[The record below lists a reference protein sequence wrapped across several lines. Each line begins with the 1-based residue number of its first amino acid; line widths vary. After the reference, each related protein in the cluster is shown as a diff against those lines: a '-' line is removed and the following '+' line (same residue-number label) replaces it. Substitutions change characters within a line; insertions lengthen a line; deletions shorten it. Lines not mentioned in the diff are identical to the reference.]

1 MHAITKEDLHRLVD
15 GLPEA
20 NVDMA
25 GRVLHGFAG
34 LAVRATPDSLATRLE
49 PGTSQ
54 ADRLL
59 LVVDGL
65 AELEPERVRRVLN
78 QLLDTIRGLQDRVTL
93 LATVD
98 TTGALSIVEPG
109 GDEPATEDAPT
120 RRRRLI
126 AENREAL
133 DLLRAYDE
141 GEPGMADRLRLPP
154 RPRERG

>member
-1 MHAITKEDLHRLVD
+1 MPAITREDLHRLVD
-15 GLPEA
+15 ELPVA
-20 NVDMA
+20 GVDLA
-25 GRVLHGFAG
+25 GRLLSGFTG
-34 LAVRATPDSLATRLE
+34 SAVRLTSGSLAGRLE
-49 PGTSQ
+49 PGTPQ
-54 ADRLL
+54 VDRLL

-133 DLLRAYDE
+133 DLLTAYDE
-141 GEPGMADRLRLPP
+141 GEPGITDRLRLPP

>member
-1 MHAITKEDLHRLVD
+1 MVD

-25 GRVLHGFAG
+25 GRVLYGFTG
-34 LAVRATPDSLATRLE
+34 SVVRATSDSLTHHLE
-49 PGTSQ
+49 PGTPQ

-65 AELEPERVRRVLN
+65 AALEPEQVRQVLI
-78 QLLDTIRGLQDRVTL
+78 QLLNTIRGLQDRVTL

-98 TTGALSIVEPG
+98 TTGAPSIVEPSS
-109 GDEPATEDAPT
+109 DEPTTEDAPA

-154 RPRERG
+154 RPVERG